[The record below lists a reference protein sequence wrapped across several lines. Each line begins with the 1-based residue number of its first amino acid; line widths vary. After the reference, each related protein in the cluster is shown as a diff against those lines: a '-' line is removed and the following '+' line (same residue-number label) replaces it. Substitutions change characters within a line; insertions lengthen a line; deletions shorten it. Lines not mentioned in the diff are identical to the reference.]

1 MKNLVLSF
9 AFAVALISSTV
20 VLNCLFPANMTE
32 TVDVNDLSKDNN
44 QLCDMVFDENGNLIS
59 ETVYKWDS
67 KNNLRGEI
75 ISRTVC
81 FNHPNT
87 YAYNN

>member
-1 MKNLVLSF
+1 MRNLILSF
-9 AFAVALISSTV
+9 AFAVTLISGTV
-20 VLNCLFPANMTE
+20 VLNCVCPAGETE

-44 QLCDMVFDENGNLIS
+44 QLCDLVFDEKGNLIS
-59 ETVYKWDS
+59 ETVYKWDAR
-67 KNNLRGEI
+67 KDMRGDI

-87 YAYNN
+87 YAYNK

>member
-9 AFAVALISSTV
+9 AFALTLISGTV
-20 VLNCLFPANMTE
+20 VLNYIFPATE
-32 TVDVNDLSKDNN
+32 TAAVDVNDLSKDNN
-44 QLCDMVFDENGNLIS
+44 QLCDLVFDEKGNLIS
-59 ETVYKWDS
+59 ETVYKWDAR
-67 KNNLRGEI
+67 NDMRGDI